1 MSNSPIIQINVKKT
15 HLMAIAILLLIG
27 AATST
32 VNIRDTT
39 KMFDRLDMDGNP
51 ITNLQ
56 DPNNPQDAA
65 TKNYVDNNGGSGGGG
80 GVSFSNVD
88 IVSSEGG
95 VLGAY
100 DYCALS
106 EVDTSDAYTEAKVY
120 KEDGV
125 WKMSQSG
132 AVSANAACFGESGE
146 TTVTET
152 IKLGAT
158 SNPSW
163 RYSADFSQ
171 TYNQVTKMKLVDISS
186 QASGSCSD
194 PSFGGSGGLLNV
206 RGTEADRTKVENNFN
221 NGELYWESNILG
233 SSNSDL
239 TIYSQAGR
247 TTRNGND
254 YSAPIWESLPLGGG
268 TGTANPPITR
278 ENQYGSDI
286 ALEFDSPQDNVDGF
300 EVWAQYREDG
310 YELPEGDRP
319 LVTQESGC
327 GVGMEITYIN

>member
-15 HLMAIAILLLIG
+15 HVVAIAILLLIG

-32 VNIRDTT
+32 VNIRDELSVFQDLN
-39 KMFDRLDMDGNP
+39 MNGND
-51 ITNLQ
+51 IRNVG
-56 DPNNPQDAA
+56 NIEG
-65 TKNYVDNNGGSGGGG
+65 YSGSGG

-152 IKLGAT
+152 IKSGAT

-163 RYSADFSQ
+163 RFSTDFSQ
-171 TYNQVTKMKLVDISS
+171 TYDQVTKMKLVDISS

-221 NGELYWESNILG
+221 NNGELYWESNILD

-247 TTRNGND
+247 NTRTGND
-254 YSAPIWESLPLGGG
+254 YSSPIWESLPLGGG
-268 TGTANPPITR
+268 TGAANPPITR
-278 ENQYGSDI
+278 ENQYG
-286 ALEFDSPQDNVDGF
+286 
-300 EVWAQYREDG
+300 
-310 YELPEGDRP
+310 
-319 LVTQESGC
+319 
-327 GVGMEITYIN
+327 

>member
-1 MSNSPIIQINVKKT
+1 MSSSPAVQINISRT
-15 HLMAIAILLLIG
+15 QLIALIVILLTTTT
-27 AATST
+27 AAT

-56 DPNNPQDAA
+56 DPTSAQHAA
-65 TKNYVDNNGGSGGGG
+65 TKSYVDNNAGGGGG

-152 IKLGAT
+152 IKSGAT

-163 RYSADFSQ
+163 RFSTDFSQ
-171 TYNQVTKMKLVDISS
+171 TYDQVTKMKLVDISS

-206 RGTEADRTKVENNFN
+206 RGTEADRTKVEDNFN
-221 NGELYWESNILG
+221 NGELYWESNILD

-247 TTRNGND
+247 NTNNGND

-268 TGTANPPITR
+268 TGEANPPITR